1 MRLRQRLPFVFP
13 SRWRTLRARLAVSY
27 VAVTFG
33 SVLTFVVLAALARGA
48 LISLSPGSSTP
59 TDFTT
64 QIGRQAETYAML
76 AALQSTDTALDPR
89 TTFIPGQTHT
99 IALADQSNLDSEVAA
114 PYVATTRSADPTS
127 VAIALL
133 ISPGGGV
140 VSASYPSLYPAGI
153 PVSRLTSVQRQ
164 AIDQALLGQPSRGKE
179 QISSVTLR
187 YAAVPVWSQDHQVAP
202 DRPAIGAIFLQ
213 VPEPMPDSFIVS
225 LWHSLYD
232 SLVFLVLATP
242 VGVFFGWITARGLV
256 RRVHQLVLAT
266 THFASGDYTERIA
279 VTHEDEIGQLERQFN
294 EMAEQMRENISR
306 RQRLAE
312 ENARLE
318 ERSRISRELHDAVS
332 QDLFSLRLLADGLQE
347 AASAGSSSADLRPHI
362 SMLEQTTGSM
372 SREMRALLL
381 ELRPTELENLGL
393 VGALRKLADIY
404 SARLGITVTTDL
416 RPVPVSVKT
425 EHALL
430 RIAQESLANAA
441 RHAGASLVS
450 LTLTG
455 RGSTALLTVT
465 DNGKGFVAPAG
476 ADIQPNADGND
487 GNGLGLRIMRERA
500 EELAGTFELSSG
512 PGQGTR
518 IAVAVPVENAD
529 D

>member
-1 MRLRQRLPFVFP
+1 MRIRQRLPFVFP

-64 QIGRQAETYAML
+64 QIERQAETYATL
-76 AALQSTDTALDPR
+76 AAVQSTDTALDPR

-99 IALADQSNLDSEVAA
+99 IAFADQSNLDSEVAA
-114 PYVATTRSADPTS
+114 PYIATTRSADPTS

-133 ISPGGGV
+133 VAPGGSV
-140 VSASYPSLYPAGI
+140 VSASYPSLYPAGM
-153 PVSRLTSVQRQ
+153 PVSRLASLQRQ

-202 DRPAIGAIFLQ
+202 DRPVIGAIFLQ

-242 VGVFFGWITARGLV
+242 VGVLFGWITARGLV

-266 THFASGDYTERIA
+266 THFAAGDYTDRITL
-279 VTHEDEIGQLERQFN
+279 THEDEIGQLEQKFN
-294 EMAEQMRENISR
+294 QMAEQMRENISR

-332 QDLFSLRLLADGLQE
+332 QDLFSLRMLADGLQE
-347 AASAGSSSADLRPHI
+347 AARAGSPAADLRPHI
-362 SMLEQTTGSM
+362 ALLEQTTGSM
-372 SREMRALLL
+372 TREMRTLLL
-381 ELRPTELENLGL
+381 ELRSTELENLGL
-393 VGALRKLADIY
+393 VGALQKLASTY
-404 SARLGITVTTDL
+404 TARLGINVTTDL
-416 RPVPVSVKT
+416 RPVAVDVKA

-430 RIAQESLANAA
+430 RIAQESLSNAA
-441 RHAGASLVS
+441 RHARATEVS
-450 LTLTG
+450 LSLAG
-455 RGSTALLTVT
+455 YSGNALLVVS
-465 DNGKGFVAPAG
+465 DNGDGFFSPPDRAAERSQG
-476 ADIQPNADGND
+476 
-487 GNGLGLRIMRERA
+487 GNGLGLRIMRERV
-500 EELAGTFELSSG
+500 EELHGTFELSTT
-512 PGQGTR
+512 PGLGTR
-518 IAVAVPVENAD
+518 IAVALPGGGERR
-529 D
+529 